1 LEKGRLKKLNCYLT
15 IILSA
20 AVLLILSFNLAQAQ
34 WSEINSGY
42 AVTTNW
48 HGKEVPIGQS
58 VTAWAGTTNSS
69 VYQVEF
75 KWKNE
80 TGYVVHD
87 VNVTKANMVN
97 YTTPDYPPDAPQE
110 IIDWAKNRR
119 NADITIFYATN
130 TQIPNSTGN
139 WSVQVFFY
147 APGGHLIGQGT
158 DIVAIR
164 ATSFNVIPDIPVL
177 GSAGALTAMLLSLG
191 LFLYRKRAST
201 KTTTF

>member
-1 LEKGRLKKLNCYLT
+1 MRKLNCYLT

-34 WSEINSGY
+34 WSEINRGY

-80 TGYVVHD
+80 TGYVVYAAI
-87 VNVTKANMVN
+87 VTKENMVK
-97 YTTPDYPPDAPQE
+97 YTTPDYPSDAPQE
-110 IIDWAKNRR
+110 IKDWATN
-119 NADITIFYATN
+119 NVGITIFYATN

-147 APGGHLIGQGT
+147 APGGHLIGQRT

-191 LFLYRKRAST
+191 LFLYRKRASI

>member
-1 LEKGRLKKLNCYLT
+1 
-15 IILSA
+15 LSA

-34 WSEINSGY
+34 WSEINHGY

-87 VNVTKANMVN
+87 AIVTEENMVS
-97 YTTPDYPPDAPQE
+97 YTTPNCPTDAPQE
-110 IIDWAKNRR
+110 IKDWATN
-119 NADITIFYATN
+119 NVGITIFYATN
-130 TQIPNSTGN
+130 AQIPNSTGN